1 MNTSISPQL
10 ILILG
15 GSQHNVIMCHR
26 PAPSLPLSRPLI
38 TSVAQFLNRRHIHKP
53 VHHCR
58 WVVLYCEVMKRNVHV
73 HVNVYDDMQSVFNT
87 SPAESSRQLA
97 DWAVTIR
104 YTSHQLEH
112 RMATAFIISY
122 SQYLLVE
129 CEWFR
134 LFNCYCLFSPVWN
147 TKLAVCRV
155 MFTTKLC
162 SIIIIIIARPAQA
175 SMCQN

>member
-10 ILILG
+10 IHILG

-26 PAPSLPLSRPLI
+26 SAPSLPLSRPLI
-38 TSVAQFLNRRHIHKP
+38 TSVAQFLNRIHIHKP
-53 VHHCR
+53 LHCR
-58 WVVLYCEVMKRNVHV
+58 WVVLYCEVMKRMGMLSECLRWHAKCVQYTTN
-73 HVNVYDDMQSVFNT
+73 
-87 SPAESSRQLA
+87 PAESSRQLT
-97 DWAVTIR
+97 DWALTIR
-104 YTSHQLEH
+104 YIGHQVEH